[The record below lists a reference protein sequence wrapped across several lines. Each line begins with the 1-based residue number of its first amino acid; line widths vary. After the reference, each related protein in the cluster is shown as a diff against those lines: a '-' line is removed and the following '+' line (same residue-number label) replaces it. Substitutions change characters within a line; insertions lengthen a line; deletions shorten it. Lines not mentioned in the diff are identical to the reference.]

1 MSSVTGSSRKAATNP
16 VSILDPLLWIRAQVG
31 SDRVIIW
38 VSILALT
45 FLAAVL
51 RIYNIENQ
59 SLWRDEGISYS
70 LSHQDSLPHVFST
83 LANNDLHPPF
93 YFVLLYFA
101 IELLGKSAFTIRIIS
116 AIAGII
122 LIPLGYSIGKRL
134 FNSWV
139 GLLNALIMTISPFL
153 IRYSQEARQYNLL
166 ALMAAFTFYFA
177 IRWIQKPS
185 NRQLIPYVITGALL
199 IYTHTWG
206 FFFLAALNLYLVVDM
221 WLDPARRRQ
230 LPNWIAGNVAIGVL
244 YLPWLPSMIHQ
255 LGFRTDWITTTDSP
269 FKLLRLTFEYW
280 TAAARA
286 TPFYLLVFLLGIIY
300 LLDIEVRPF
309 KMSLGKD
316 TGKVMLLIV
325 TGLATLVIALVMNE
339 FKPSFKPDRY
349 TIVVYPIFSLLLAL
363 GIINLRFRWVML
375 GALFILMALW
385 ARKDLYYL
393 RDPYKS
399 VARDVAADL
408 NANIKPN
415 DVIVF
420 TPDPLGQSVQFYLTN
435 DNFMLGYANWTS
447 MSDWNIDGWVDAW
460 FKKDLQANTFALID
474 EHLTGDACVWLV
486 FEPGPISIPDAEN
499 VADDFLAAFD
509 QHYQLVRKFV
519 GYDRGF
525 SEPPFEDMDL
535 AQYCGKREALTKR
548 FG

>member
-1 MSSVTGSSRKAATNP
+1 MSTVTGSSRKTAT
-16 VSILDPLLWIRAQVG
+16 VSLLDPLMWMRAQIG
-31 SDRVIIW
+31 SDRTIIW
-38 VSILALT
+38 VSIVALT
-45 FLAAVL
+45 FLAAAL

-70 LSHQDSLPHVFST
+70 LSHQDSLPDVFST

-134 FNSWV
+134 FNPWV

-166 ALMAAFTFYFA
+166 ALMAASTLYFA
-177 IRWIQKPS
+177 IRWHQKPD
-185 NRQLIPYVITGALL
+185 NRQLIPYVISGALL

-206 FFFLAALNLYLVVDM
+206 FFFLAALNLYLVADL
-221 WLDPARRRQ
+221 WLNTPRRRDLQ
-230 LPNWIAGNVAIGVL
+230 NWIIGNILIGVL
-244 YLPWLPSMIHQ
+244 YLPWMPSMIQQ
-255 LGFRTDWITTTDSP
+255 LSFRTDWITTTDSP
-269 FKLLRLTFEYW
+269 FQLLRLTFEYW

-286 TPFYLLVFLLGIIY
+286 TPFYLLVFLIGVLY
-300 LLDIEVRPF
+300 LFDIEIRPF
-309 KMSLGKD
+309 KMSLGKNS
-316 TGKVMLLIV
+316 GKVMLLIV
-325 TGLATLVIALVMNE
+325 TALATLVIALVLNE

-349 TIVVYPIFSLLLAL
+349 TIVVYPIFTLLLAL
-363 GIINLRFRWVML
+363 GIVNLRFRWVML

-385 ARKDLYYL
+385 ARKDMYYL

-408 NANIKPN
+408 NANVQPN

-420 TPDPLGQSVQFYLTN
+420 TPDPLGQSVQFYLTT

-460 FKKDLQANTFALID
+460 FKEDLQTATFAVLD
-474 EHLTGDACVWLV
+474 ERLTGDACLWLV
-486 FEPGPISIPDAEN
+486 YAPGKISIPDAEN
-499 VADDFLAAFD
+499 VTDDFLAAIENR
-509 QHYQLVRKFV
+509 YTLVQEFR
-519 GYDRGF
+519 GYGDGF
-525 SEPPFEDMDL
+525 SEPPFEDMQLD
-535 AQYCGKREALTKR
+535 QYCGKREALTKR